1 MKSKNRNLP
10 PPPKVVFLMLLIMV
24 MASLGL
30 PGCTGIVTYI
40 KSDTRNDNVQCEPDE
55 SQVKFGKRS
64 CVIIQQGKTTTNNTS
79 TQATVPTDKAAGA
92 PTDEATPAQPEA
104 DHE

>member
-1 MKSKNRNLP
+1 MRNKSRNFSP
-10 PPPKVVFLMLLIMV
+10 PPPNVIVLMLLV
-24 MASLGL
+24 GALGSLGL

-64 CVIIQQGKTTTNNTS
+64 CVIIQQGKTTTNNTR
-79 TQATVPTDKAAGA
+79 TQATVPTDKASS
-92 PTDEATPAQPEA
+92 EAAHAQPETP
-104 DHE
+104 HE

>member
-1 MKSKNRNLP
+1 MKNRNIKP
-10 PPPKVVFLMLLIMV
+10 FPTAMFLVGL
-24 MASLGL
+24 LGL
-30 PGCTGIVTYI
+30 SGCTGIVTYV

-55 SQVKFGKRS
+55 SQIKFGKRS

-79 TQATVPTDKAAGA
+79 TKATVPTN
-92 PTDEATPAQPEA
+92 EASTTQQEL

>member
-1 MKSKNRNLP
+1 MRNKSRNVP
-10 PPPKVVFLMLLIMV
+10 PPSPKVIVLTLLV
-24 MASLGL
+24 GTLASLGL

-64 CVIIQQGKTTTNNTS
+64 CVIIQQGKTTTNNTR
-79 TQATVPTDKAAGA
+79 TQVTA
-92 PTDEATPAQPEA
+92 PTSEADIAQPEA
-104 DHE
+104 PHE